1 MAVPDASAQVVV
13 SSVQAER
20 TTWRD
25 QVPALAG
32 AIAFVLVAAGA
43 LTWAKWLPYA
53 AKLAHVGSTH
63 SWSGKDLLDKAGPA
77 GSAPSLHGA
86 WQFVRA
92 YANAVWMALLAALM
106 IAAAMRALMPRSWL
120 LAPARCRGRLRRSLL
135 GGVASL
141 PSLMCTCCTAPL
153 AVTLRREGAPR
164 STVLAYWVGNPVLN
178 PVVLAFL
185 ALVCPW
191 QWVVTRIAIGC
202 LLVFG
207 ATALVA
213 SVTGEHSEEQFAS
226 ADPSGGVELRGAPT
240 RFGRELIRLS
250 ITLLPEYL
258 LVLFALGL
266 FRGWIFPLGG
276 TAPHAGAVALLIAAA
291 GLGTLV
297 VIPTA
302 GEIPILQGLAAVGVG
317 AAPIGALLIT
327 LPAISLVSMAMV
339 ARALSPRVT
348 IAMAGAVA
356 ASGVLAGLVLAALTG

>member
-1 MAVPDASAQVVV
+1 MPDAPAQVVV
-13 SSVQAER
+13 PPAPLERPWRNQA
-20 TTWRD
+20 
-25 QVPALAG
+25 PALAG
-32 AIAFVLVAAGA
+32 AVAFFLVAAGA
-43 LTWAKWLPYA
+43 LMWAKWLPYA

-63 SWSGKDLLDKAGPA
+63 TWSGKDLLDKAGPA
-77 GSAPSLHGA
+77 GSAPSLQGA
-86 WQFVRA
+86 WRFVRA
-92 YANAVWMALLAALM
+92 YASAVWTALVAALL

-120 LAPARCRGRLRRSLL
+120 LAPVRRRGRLRQSLL

-178 PVVLAFL
+178 PAVLAFL
-185 ALVCPW
+185 ALACPW
-191 QWVVTRIAIGC
+191 QWVLTRIVIGC

-213 SVTGEHSEEQFAS
+213 SMAGE
-226 ADPSGGVELRGAPT
+226 GGEGQAAPDSLPPDGLELRGAPT

-250 ITLLPEYL
+250 VTLLPEYL

-276 TAPHAGAVALLIAAA
+276 SASHAGVVAVLIAAS
-291 GLGTLV
+291 LGTLV

-317 AAPIGALLIT
+317 AGPIGALLVT

-348 IAMAGAVA
+348 LAMAGAVA
-356 ASGVLAGLVLAALTG
+356 VAGILAGGLLAALTG